1 MNIYIYKKKKSKLNN
16 YAKLNQTDK
25 DDVICIK
32 QVPVHPR
39 DWLKKQQQKL
49 EDQPKFIK
57 QVPLHTRNRL
67 TQKEAQIT
75 RSNVSKLCTEN
86 LIFP

>member
-1 MNIYIYKKKKSKLNN
+1 MLTDITKLETVDYNNDIQLDDLDDIIKVTGNTDKTNLKKISKAEIAAKNCCKNCCKKKSKLNN

-39 DWLKKQQQKL
+39 D
-49 EDQPKFIK
+49 
-57 QVPLHTRNRL
+57 
-67 TQKEAQIT
+67 
-75 RSNVSKLCTEN
+75 
-86 LIFP
+86 

>member
-1 MNIYIYKKKKSKLNN
+1 MLTDIAKLETVDYNNDIQLDDLDDIIKVTGNTDKANLKKISKAQIAAKKKNCIYIYIKKKSKLNN

-39 DWLKKQQQKL
+39 D
-49 EDQPKFIK
+49 
-57 QVPLHTRNRL
+57 
-67 TQKEAQIT
+67 
-75 RSNVSKLCTEN
+75 
-86 LIFP
+86 